1 MRILFHSFLAA
12 FFLFVGNRFKISW
25 CGEGRADGG
34 SEMERGKYLLW
45 RVLKY
50 SILQNIEDW
59 DDNDKHIL
67 MIIKIFVHL
76 CRSFYIEIFKFQNQL
91 VEIYEMILPKT
102 LVSIF
107 SLVSPRAGRGGMPVL

>member
-1 MRILFHSFLAA
+1 MQILFHSFLAA
-12 FFLFVGNRFKISW
+12 FLLFVGNRFRISW

-91 VEIYEMILPKT
+91 VEIYELILPET
-102 LVSIF
+102 LHSFNIF
-107 SLVSPRAGRGGMPVL
+107 FSFPKSR